1 MDIFPSSN
9 PGCETDIF
17 PSLIPGVEK
26 RMISGHKRKDIQF
39 WT

>member
-9 PGCETDIF
+9 PGCETDIL
-17 PSLIPGVEK
+17 PSSIPGVEK
-26 RMISGHKRKDIQF
+26 RMISGHKQKDIKF